1 MLQCPNGEPGSL
13 YSLEESPIQA
23 DPRIWTHIAF
33 VCLESADELQTI
45 SAADV
50 AREFKRLTWPAARMT
65 IQPPDGE
72 TLVNLP
78 TIFFTNDTST
88 QTQTVTLLGQTVEIE
103 ATPAEWT
110 WHWATPGDD
119 GTPDDRQPFTTA
131 DPGSPHPNATVTHA
145 YTRADATV
153 RHDSTSPTPDSSA
166 STTAPGKTSRD
177 PHRQRRP
184 PEPPRPR
191 STPTLVRDTP
201 TSSP

>member
-153 RHDSTSPTPDSSA
+153 RPRLDVTYTGQFRVNNGPWEDIPETHTVN
-166 STTAPGKTSRD
+166 GD
-177 PHRQRRP
+177 PQNLRVLEAR
-184 PEPPRPR
+184 
-191 STPTLVRDTP
+191 PTLVR
-201 TSSP
+201 

>member
-1 MLQCPNGEPGSL
+1 MSCEKPVTPEEARQYIEEHGSGPQATHVYRTVAQCTPTSSDSGGGCTVLQCPNGEPGSL

-88 QTQTVTLLGQTVEIE
+88 QTQTVTLLGQ
-103 ATPAEWT
+103 
-110 WHWATPGDD
+110 
-119 GTPDDRQPFTTA
+119 
-131 DPGSPHPNATVTHA
+131 
-145 YTRADATV
+145 
-153 RHDSTSPTPDSSA
+153 
-166 STTAPGKTSRD
+166 
-177 PHRQRRP
+177 
-184 PEPPRPR
+184 
-191 STPTLVRDTP
+191 
-201 TSSP
+201 